1 MLINKLK
8 KSIMIIFSW
17 LINNSSPYAYH
28 FPVLQSVTI
37 TTNVVSSNPT
47 HGKVYITLYDTV
59 CQWLVAGLWFS
70 PVFSTNK
77 TDRHYIAEILLK
89 VALKTTTLTLTLLL
103 SKHWKGKDYFKNIN
117 EHGYT
122 TIGSDL
128 NSKTLFRILKYIIY
142 HLHTHRTPYV

>member
-1 MLINKLK
+1 
-8 KSIMIIFSW
+8 MIIYSW
-17 LINNSSPYAYH
+17 LINNSSPHAYH

-77 TDRHYIAEILLK
+77 TDWHDITEILLK
-89 VALKTTTLTLTLLL
+89 MVLNTIIHWFFLVDVDRPSLQPFVRNIWVYAIWSWVGKGWDCESYDTLNMST
-103 SKHWKGKDYFKNIN
+103 SIC
-117 EHGYT
+117 
-122 TIGSDL
+122 
-128 NSKTLFRILKYIIY
+128 
-142 HLHTHRTPYV
+142 